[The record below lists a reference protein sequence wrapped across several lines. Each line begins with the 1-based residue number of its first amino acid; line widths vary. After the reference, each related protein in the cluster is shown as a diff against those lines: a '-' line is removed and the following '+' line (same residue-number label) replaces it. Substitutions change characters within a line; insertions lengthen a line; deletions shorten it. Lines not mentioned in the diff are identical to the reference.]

1 MEVKLKESKVKLLM
15 KRMPNLKEVVP
26 ETINAGLEKVD
37 KKVDLKKIN
46 KKIKK
51 SIKKIMD

>member
-1 MEVKLKESKVKLLM
+1 MG
-15 KRMPNLKEVVP
+15 RMPNLKEVVP
-26 ETINAGLEKVD
+26 EAINAGLEKVD

-51 SIKKIMD
+51 SIKKIME